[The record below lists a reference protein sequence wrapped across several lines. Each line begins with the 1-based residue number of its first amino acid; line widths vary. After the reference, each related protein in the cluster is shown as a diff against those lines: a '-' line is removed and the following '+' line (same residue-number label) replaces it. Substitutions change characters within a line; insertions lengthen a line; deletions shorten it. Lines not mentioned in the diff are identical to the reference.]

1 MALDHYIMSTGEMV
15 DLEEIARQRGLPP
28 TNSKMELLLGT
39 ELRPVCPDCGHEA
52 ELNSHG
58 RCYRCERDL
67 WARENGPSG
76 DQAWFNRDAIADRRE
91 MDQAAQDAYREMI
104 GRV

>member
-1 MALDHYIMSTGEMV
+1 MTLDHYIMDTGEMV

-39 ELRPVCPDCGHEA
+39 ELRPVCSDCGREA
-52 ELNSHG
+52 KLNSHR
-58 RCYRCERDL
+58 RCYQCEQDL

-76 DQAWFNRDAIADRRE
+76 DRAWFNRDEIVARRE
-91 MDQAAQDAYREMI
+91 MDQAAQDAHREMI